1 MSAQP
6 LSERVLRVAQR
17 PLGIRHDVQ
26 DKKPPQGS
34 IVKHTCGYM
43 NGDGPKPR
51 CQCSSISS
59 SEARMLVQAGWD
71 WLRAT
76 RSNGSP
82 YVFHGAIV
90 PRQRPAPQ
98 LTPRKQEK
106 TLAAVR
112 RDLQLALAAGK
123 NSEPPQSWKHNASRP
138 SGSIN
143 PSMGPGEGGP
153 LSMLPQ
159 PAEEAVEAR
168 TPNFISRDANHLLP
182 GAESG
187 VSHGSDRVPY
197 KPSPTVDLT
206 ESVPLPVIRKRSVVA
221 EARAK
226 ANATRDGRV
235 ALGRGKVSL
244 PVVD

>member
-138 SGSIN
+138 SGSI
-143 PSMGPGEGGP
+143 S
-153 LSMLPQ
+153 Q
-159 PAEEAVEAR
+159 PV
-168 TPNFISRDANHLLP
+168 N
-182 GAESG
+182 
-187 VSHGSDRVPY
+187 GSWRGWSAFNAPAAG
-197 KPSPTVDLT
+197 
-206 ESVPLPVIRKRSVVA
+206 RRS
-221 EARAK
+221 
-226 ANATRDGRV
+226 
-235 ALGRGKVSL
+235 GRGSNSEFYFERRQPSSTWSGERCKSRE
-244 PVVD
+244 